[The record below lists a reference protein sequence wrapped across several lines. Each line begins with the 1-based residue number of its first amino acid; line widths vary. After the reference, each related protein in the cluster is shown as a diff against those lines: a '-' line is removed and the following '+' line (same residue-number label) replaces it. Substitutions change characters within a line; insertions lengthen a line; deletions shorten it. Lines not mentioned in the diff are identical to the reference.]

1 MTIEPNKFY
10 KTRSGLKA
18 RIYAV
23 DGGEGK
29 NIAHGAI
36 LYDWGWAQ
44 DLWYSNGSFLSLHTD
59 DKDLVS
65 EWTEPKPK
73 LKAWLGE
80 LNTKERL
87 TIVHFSESEEPP
99 LEMDRNWKR
108 AEWLDEK

>member
-73 LKAWLGE
+73 LKAYIHIPDGHVHLTTENWDMFTE
-80 LNTKERL
+80 FERCP
-87 TIVHFSESEEPP
+87 H
-99 LEMDRNWKR
+99 
-108 AEWLDEK
+108 LDET

>member
-73 LKAWLGE
+73 LKAWLCSASSINKGVYY
-80 LNTKERL
+80 TQ
-87 TIVHFSESEEPP
+87 FSDKAPSDYIE
-99 LEMDRNWKR
+99 WTR
-108 AEWLDEK
+108 AAWLDEP